1 MTTEAEL
8 RRSHSRILLI
18 MAAVVALTAI
28 AGGAIYGRAAATGVL
43 LGGIL
48 AWINFRWLDS
58 STRAMMI
65 EPIAAT
71 TPILAMKYVF
81 RYLLIA
87 AVLFGFWYYNVLPV
101 AAMIAGL
108 SSFAV
113 AVVIKGF
120 TDIITT
126 SR

>member
-1 MTTEAEL
+1 
-8 RRSHSRILLI
+8 